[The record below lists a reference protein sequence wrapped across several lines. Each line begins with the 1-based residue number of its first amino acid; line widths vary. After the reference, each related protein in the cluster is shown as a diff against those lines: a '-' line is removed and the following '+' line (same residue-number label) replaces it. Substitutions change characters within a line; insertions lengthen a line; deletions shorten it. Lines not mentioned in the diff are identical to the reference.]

1 YPTTVVLE
9 LIQGSFA
16 ALSGTLSLTPNQF
29 AVAQALDSVSALI
42 GSKTG
47 VFSEI
52 NFLDTQ
58 PLSTLPGNL
67 DKIAPEELTAI
78 FNIAVSL
85 ANIQSANIQR
95 RTQAIRDEAGAQS
108 GLAAGGAPGGGAPGP
123 VGKTSKAIPIAEEE
137 RWG

>member
-58 PLSTLPGNL
+58 PLSTLAGNL

-85 ANIQSANIQR
+85 ANIQSTNIQR
-95 RTQAIRDEAGAQS
+95 RLEDIRSDTGNEAGI
-108 GLAAGGAPGGGAPGP
+108 AALGGMSGGAHGP
-123 VGKTSKAIPIAEEE
+123 VGKASKAIAPAE
-137 RWG
+137 